1 MLDDPARRAR
11 TLLSALL
18 CAIGMLGAAGGVA
31 SAGAQTVPGMP
42 PVIGHSIYSEDAPGK
57 LVPETARDPVRVY
70 VPNLRSNNV
79 YVIDPSTY
87 RIIDKFPV
95 GIEPQHVVPSWDLE
109 TLWVTNN
116 AEGRRDG
123 SVTPID
129 PHTGK
134 PGKALPVDDP
144 YNMYFTPDG
153 TSAIIVAEAHD
164 RLDFRD
170 PHTMALEASLPVPGC
185 KGLNH
190 ADYSMNGSY
199 AIFSCEFNGRIVKID
214 TIHRKILGYLK
225 LSHGH
230 MPQDVCAAPDGRTFF
245 IADLRA
251 DGVFVVDGDA
261 LKEIGFIHT
270 GVGAHGCTPS
280 RDGTKLYVTNRG
292 SHAIHGPRHSKDGG
306 IAVIDFATRK
316 VIAVW
321 PIPGGGSPDM
331 GMITADGRYLWVSGR
346 FDDVVY
352 VMDLTNGKVIHTIPV
367 GAEPHGLTIWP
378 QPGRYSLGHTGHMR

>member
-1 MLDDPARRAR
+1 MIDDPARRAR
-11 TLLSALL
+11 ALL
-18 CAIGMLGAAGGVA
+18 RSLFCAAGILGAAGGVA
-31 SAGAQTVPGMP
+31 SAQAPAVPGMP
-42 PVIGHSIYSEDAPGK
+42 PVIGQSIYSEDAPGK
-57 LVPETARDPVRVY
+57 LVPEAAEDPVRVY
-70 VPNLRSNNV
+70 VPNLRSNDV
-79 YVIDPSTY
+79 YVIDPATF
-87 RIIDKFPV
+87 RVIDKFPV
-95 GIEPQHVVPSWDLE
+95 GIEPQHVVPSWNLK

-129 PHTGK
+129 PHTGR
-134 PGKALPVDDP
+134 PGKALAVDDP

-153 TSAIIVAEAHD
+153 KSAIIVAEARG

-170 PHTMALEASLPVPGC
+170 PHTMALQASLSVPGC
-185 KGLNH
+185 RGINH
-190 ADYSMNGSY
+190 ADYSRNGGY

-214 TIHRKILGYLK
+214 TIHRKILGTMK

-251 DGVFVVDGDA
+251 DGVFVVDGDSF
-261 LKEIGFIHT
+261 KEIGFIHT

-280 RDGTKLYVTNRG
+280 RDGTKLYITNRG
-292 SHAIHGPRHSKDGG
+292 SHAIHGPRHSKAGG
-306 IAVIDFATRK
+306 IAVIDFASRK
-316 VIAVW
+316 VSAVW

-331 GMITADGRYLWVSGR
+331 GMISADGRTLWVSGR

-352 VMDLTNGKVIHTIPV
+352 VMDLTDGKLTHTIPV